1 MVRTIPC
8 PDTSLNAHATSFSPL
23 AIPTLAGAT
32 TKFTGPLDIL
42 LPFLP
47 LLLFPTLFLAHRI
60 RQDYH
65 AYLALGPG
73 GVPSTPAGYLHICI
87 LRPFAVRNP
96 FVPPSLPC
104 TLLPQEGYLQGHSL
118 PERSGPRPTVV
129 GIVPHRQITQ
139 RASAEMY
146 AALTEDIHSL
156 VNAHPTVLYVGTSCF
171 EKHSTGIFCKLGPAA
186 LSRQSKE
193 QQQKRLTCNGEVCH
207 AHPIDGSLHLTL
219 HPADVRLVLEKGW
232 GQRHPIAREDWWWK
246 RSVPSGFVLI
256 YAPRNEEE
264 RRIVM
269 EIIRAAA
276 WWVRGDALLECSRE

>member
-1 MVRTIPC
+1 ME
-8 PDTSLNAHATSFSPL
+8 SGFSPL
-23 AIPTLAGAT
+23 AIPTPVEATAKFNLA
-32 TKFTGPLDIL
+32 LDIL
-42 LPFLP
+42 LP
-47 LLLFPTLFLAHRI
+47 LLLFPTIFLAHHI

-73 GVPSTPAGYLHICI
+73 GVPSTPAGYLQICI

-96 FVPPSLPC
+96 LAPPSLPC
-104 TLLPQEGYLQGHSL
+104 TLLPQEGYLKSRNL
-118 PERSGPRPTVV
+118 PDRSGPRPKVV
-129 GIVPHRQITQ
+129 GIVPHRQTTQ

-146 AALTEDIHSL
+146 AALTKEIHGL
-156 VNAHPTVLYVGTSCF
+156 VNAYPSVLYTGTSCF

-186 LSRQSKE
+186 LSRQEQE

-232 GQRHPIAREDWWWK
+232 GERHPIAREDWWWWR
-246 RSVPSGFVLI
+246 RSVPSGFVMI
-256 YAPRNEEE
+256 YAPRTEEE
-264 RRIVM
+264 RRCVV

-276 WWVRGDALLECSRE
+276 WWVRGEALPNYLPE